1 MDILIHV
8 FLILEQDEFGREFHT
23 PTILTPEDGP
33 SAPIETLSQ
42 SEINSTYCNAQTYKL
57 YC

>member
-1 MDILIHV
+1 MDILLHA

-42 SEINSTYCNAQTYKL
+42 GEINSILLQRTHL
-57 YC
+57 